1 VVRGAWR
8 ASTST
13 NPNTAEDF
21 EFLREFQAQ
30 TRRPLRLIED
40 LLGDD
45 DLRCVALRKLEWQG
59 IIEFGDMIGMV
70 PRFIVRRLRLMR
82 RPWDEET
89 GP

>member
-21 EFLREFQAQ
+21 EFLHEFQVLS
-30 TRRPLRLIED
+30 RRPLRLIED
-40 LLGDD
+40 LLGHDD
-45 DLRCVALRKLEWQG
+45 VRKLEWQG